1 MHESKKSRPGRA
13 CATMSRMGRQWLHA
27 KKEVT
32 ANKRASITTKLVRE
46 ITVAAKTGAP
56 DPAHNPR
63 LEVAVEA
70 ARKQSVSNDVIQR
83 AIKRGAGGGADA
95 AQMELVTIE
104 GYAPHNVPVVVECLT
119 DNRNR
124 TAPDMRML
132 FREGQ
137 FGSKVMF
144 LFDHVGIIEA
154 TREGEGRDLE
164 EAAIEAGAQDVEKLE
179 DLDDETSGGR
189 FYTSPTD
196 LDLVSKALR
205 AARWAVTKAEMG
217 YKPKDL
223 VALDDG
229 QRAEVVAFLR
239 AIDDH
244 DDCHRVYAA
253 LG

>member
-1 MHESKKSRPGRA
+1 
-13 CATMSRMGRQWLHA
+13 
-27 KKEVT
+27 
-32 ANKRASITTKLVRE
+32 
-46 ITVAAKTGAP
+46 
-56 DPAHNPR
+56 
-63 LEVAVEA
+63 
-70 ARKQSVSNDVIQR
+70 
-83 AIKRGAGGGADA
+83 
-95 AQMELVTIE
+95 
-104 GYAPHNVPVVVECLT
+104 
-119 DNRNR
+119 
-124 TAPDMRML
+124 MRML

-189 FYTSPTD
+189 FYSAPTD
-196 LDLVSKALR
+196 LDSVSKALR
-205 AARWAVTKAEMG
+205 AAGWAVTKSEMG

-223 VALDDG
+223 VVLEDA

>member
-1 MHESKKSRPGRA
+1 
-13 CATMSRMGRQWLHA
+13 MGRQWLHA
-27 KKEVT
+27 KKEIT

-46 ITVAAKTGAP
+46 ITVAAKTGVP

-83 AIKRGAGGGADA
+83 AIKRGAGGGSDGAV
-95 AQMELVTIE
+95 MELVTIE
-104 GYAPHNVPVVVECLT
+104 GYAPYNVPVVVECLT

-144 LFDHVGIIEA
+144 LFDHMGIIEA
-154 TREGEGRDLE
+154 TREGEGHDLE

-179 DLDDETSGGR
+179 DLDDEMSGGR
-189 FYTSPTD
+189 FFSSPTD
-196 LDLVSKALR
+196 LDIVSKALR
-205 AARWAVTKAEMG
+205 AAGWAVTKAEMG

-223 VALDDG
+223 VALDEG
-229 QRAEVVAFLR
+229 
-239 AIDDH
+239 
-244 DDCHRVYAA
+244 
-253 LG
+253 